1 MTADPV
7 ASRSPVALRAPVQA
21 GADVVVEAWLVDTAP
36 HAVHRTWR
44 AAGSQSARGPRATGG
59 PGAAG
64 RPLAAG
70 GWRAGDAATGGREA
84 LVARLGGAVLGPD
97 ERTRALRLA
106 SDADAAR
113 YVRAHVAT
121 RELLAAATGLR
132 PADVRWEV
140 GRHGRPGPVVGQ
152 RWNLSRSGDHA
163 LVALAPV
170 DVGVDVQVRDPR
182 VDVRRLAARF
192 LAPERG
198 GHGDAWQRLARLEAC
213 AKAVGGRL
221 LDVLGLDVR
230 APGLVRAAEGPW
242 RGQEWWVGDVPA
254 PVGAVAACATPGPRP
269 HAVVLRHAGAT
280 GRAGNDGLAGAG
292 AVR

>member
-1 MTADPV
+1 
-7 ASRSPVALRAPVQA
+7 
-21 GADVVVEAWLVDTAP
+21 
-36 HAVHRTWR
+36 
-44 AAGSQSARGPRATGG
+44 
-59 PGAAG
+59 
-64 RPLAAG
+64 
-70 GWRAGDAATGGREA
+70 
-84 LVARLGGAVLGPD
+84 D

-113 YVRAHVAT
+113 YVRAHVAA

-192 LAPERG
+192 PWPGAAGPGAAGR
-198 GHGDAWQRLARLEAC
+198 RPARLEAG
-213 AKAVGGRL
+213 AR
-221 LDVLGLDVR
+221 
-230 APGLVRAAEGPW
+230 
-242 RGQEWWVGDVPA
+242 PA
-254 PVGAVAACATPGPRP
+254 
-269 HAVVLRHAGAT
+269 
-280 GRAGNDGLAGAG
+280 
-292 AVR
+292 

>member
-1 MTADPV
+1 MTAVPVGAPV
-7 ASRSPVALRAPVQA
+7 ASGVPTET
-21 GADVVVEAWLVDTAP
+21 GVVVEAWLVDTAP
-36 HAVHRTWR
+36 HAVDRTWR
-44 AAGSQSARGPRATGG
+44 AVGQRSAR
-59 PGAAG
+59 
-64 RPLAAG
+64 
-70 GWRAGDAATGGREA
+70 GREA

-113 YVRAHVAT
+113 YVRAHVAA

-242 RGQEWWVGDVPA
+242 CGQEWWVGDVPA
-254 PVGAVAACATPGPRP
+254 PAGAVAACATPGPRP
-269 HAVVLRHAGAT
+269 HTVVVRQAGLT
-280 GRAGNDGLAGAG
+280 GRAGNHGLAGAG
-292 AVR
+292 AAR